1 MISHVAMAPGMKLG
15 MVILTNSINGLPG
28 ALMVKILD
36 AYTVGDGEDWS
47 KLYLDRAKQA
57 QQRQAEAAKKV
68 EPKKKKR
75 RRKPQVNLEEFAGT
89 YTCEMY
95 GGAVVKMEKGKLV
108 LDFVPSPVFTSDLD
122 YWQHDTFNLTL
133 RRIFS
138 FIPEGTG
145 KVQFTRDM
153 EGNVTGMKVDIP
165 NRDFWFWELDFKKD
179 KTK

>member
-1 MISHVAMAPGMKLG
+1 
-15 MVILTNSINGLPG
+15 
-28 ALMVKILD
+28 
-36 AYTVGDGEDWS
+36 
-47 KLYLDRAKQA
+47 
-57 QQRQAEAAKKV
+57 
-68 EPKKKKR
+68 
-75 RRKPQVNLEEFAGT
+75 
-89 YTCEMY
+89 MY